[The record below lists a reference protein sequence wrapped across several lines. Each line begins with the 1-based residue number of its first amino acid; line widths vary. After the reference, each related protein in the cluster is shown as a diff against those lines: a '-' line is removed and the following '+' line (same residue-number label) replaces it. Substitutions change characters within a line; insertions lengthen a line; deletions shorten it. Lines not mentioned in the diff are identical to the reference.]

1 MIANWFKTNPKFELY
16 NSIENM
22 PVVVWFKINDT
33 GILTHLIKQ
42 GICNDVNIL
51 IDAWGVVYA
60 EFIDYIGINGT
71 FDNLLK
77 LKKRKALLELDLVIT
92 DNEFLRNK
100 LAIVDAEI
108 KAIESKQVNPNY
120 LDSKIMVERAMGFRL
135 DINVVSVKEFYSYIK
150 NLENNGTK

>member
-1 MIANWFKTNPKFELY
+1 MIANWFKLKPKLELY
-16 NSIENM
+16 NSIETM
-22 PVVVWFKINDT
+22 PVAIWFKINDT
-33 GILTHLIKQ
+33 GALKHLIKQ
-42 GICNDVNIL
+42 GVCNDVNVL
-51 IDAWGVVYA
+51 IATWGDVYA
-60 EFIDYIGINGT
+60 QFIDYIGINGT

-100 LAIVDAEI
+100 LSMIEDDI
-108 KAIESKQVNPNY
+108 HAIESKQVNPNY